1 MPESPFHLEGI
12 FPGPINSPFENGLFR
27 VVCTSASNMQDISV
41 PEGYPFHPLQM
52 RFITKVYHPN
62 VSSQSGAIC
71 LDILKG
77 THAACIVLIHVRPVV
92 TCVYAKDDAH
102 VATFTLVL
110 ARTERS
116 PGC

>member
-1 MPESPFHLEGI
+1 M
-12 FPGPINSPFENGLFR
+12 
-27 VVCTSASNMQDISV
+27 

-77 THAACIVLIHVRPVV
+77 THVAGTALTHARSVV
-92 TCVYAKDDAH
+92 PCVYAKDNAH
-102 VATFTLVL
+102 VSALTPVF
-110 ARTERS
+110 A
-116 PGC
+116 